1 MTVEFLDNAARLAPI
16 NPCRSSPFR
25 NSVCRIKT
33 LPRRQVLAGTMRVM
47 EATMPDFFPGFEQ
60 RQIETTGATINL
72 VTGGGGPAL
81 LLLHGYPQTHV
92 MWRKVAPRL
101 AQDFTVVVPDL
112 RGYGDSSK
120 PPAGENFVNYSKR
133 ALALDQVEVMAAL
146 GHDRF
151 AVAGHDRG
159 ARVTHRLLRDH
170 PDKITRGATLDI
182 VPTLY
187 RFETIDQKAATGS
200 WHWFFLIQ
208 GRGLPEHMIGGDP
221 EFFLRHMFGTLLHD
235 ENAIEPAAWTDY
247 LRCFRHPETIRAT
260 CDEYRA
266 GASIDLV
273 HDRADLSQKVNRSGI
288 SVRQQPR
295 DPFVRAVPMVRIR
308 FPPAKSRSLSGYGL
322 CPRKDAGFP
331 PFWRPFGATT
341 SGETREVQQ
350 HRAEEGSVSVPR
362 YSSTV
367 VLPDAV

>member
-1 MTVEFLDNAARLAPI
+1 MA
-16 NPCRSSPFR
+16 
-25 NSVCRIKT
+25 
-33 LPRRQVLAGTMRVM
+33 
-47 EATMPDFFPGFEQ
+47 DFFPDF
-60 RQIETTGATINL
+60 RQQQVKTSGATVNL
-72 VTGGGGPAL
+72 VTGGSGPPL

-120 PPAGENFVNYSKR
+120 PPAGADFANYSKR
-133 ALALDQVEVMAAL
+133 ALALDQVETMAAL
-146 GHDRF
+146 GFDKF

-170 PDKITRGATLDI
+170 GDKLTRAATLDI

-221 EFFLRHMFGTLLHD
+221 EFFLRHMFGTLLRD
-235 ENAIEPAAWTDY
+235 QGAIEEAAWAEY
-247 LRCFRHPETIRAT
+247 LRCFKNPETIRAT

-273 HDRADLSQKVNRSGI
+273 HDRTDLAQRVN
-288 SVRQQPR
+288 
-295 DPFVRAVPMVRIR
+295 VPMLVLWGTG
-308 FPPAKSRSLSGYGL
+308 SGQGSGYDL
-322 CPRKDAGFP
+322 LKV
-331 PFWRPFGATT
+331 WRDHAEDVRGHGID
-341 SGETREVQQ
+341 SGHFIPEEKPDEVYK
-350 HRAEEGSVSVPR
+350 ALKAFFS
-362 YSSTV
+362 
-367 VLPDAV
+367 A